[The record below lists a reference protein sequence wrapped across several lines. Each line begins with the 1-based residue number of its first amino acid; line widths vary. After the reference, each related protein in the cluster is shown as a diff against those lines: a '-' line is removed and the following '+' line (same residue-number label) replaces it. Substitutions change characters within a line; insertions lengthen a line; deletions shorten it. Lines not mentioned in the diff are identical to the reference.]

1 MLPIDY
7 EGPQLTLRMQ
17 NYIDEN
23 DISKFNPHTNMRS
36 ELLSL
41 IFDDVT
47 KSHQL
52 LSVVICLLVFDFFS
66 LDIQQMMSI

>member
-1 MLPIDY
+1 MLPVDY

-17 NYIDEN
+17 KYLDEN
-23 DISKFNPHTNMRS
+23 DISKFNPHTSMRS

-52 LSVVICLLVFDFFS
+52 L
-66 LDIQQMMSI
+66 

>member
-1 MLPIDY
+1 MNLVSNTNNYDNGNDSSIKAMLPVDY

-17 NYIDEN
+17 KYLDEN
-23 DISKFNPHTNMRS
+23 DISKFNPHTSMRS

-52 LSVVICLLVFDFFS
+52 L
-66 LDIQQMMSI
+66 